1 MSIGRGLKKSK
12 RSKWVRKM
20 KTIQSL
26 LTEMDRQKNI
36 LDRLKAFFCYMNE
49 DVIGAKGVRCGGYYR
64 SKGLDVSLQFSRP
77 ITKEDVIQHN
87 ELSRWLNESFIIRLY
102 ALLESHGIYS
112 KIDRGLEGSDE
123 IDILRRVRMILAHS
137 LGKYH
142 SNNSDQRKL
151 VDRIITHMDLK
162 IKDPVEFP
170 LDIDKVID
178 PLVKGCRL
186 YIKAKM
192 IRKEGETE

>member
-1 MSIGRGLKKSK
+1 MSTGRDLKESK
-12 RSKWVRKM
+12 RNKWVRKM

-26 LTEMDRQKNI
+26 LNEMDRQKNI
-36 LDRLKAFFCYMNE
+36 LDRLKAFFPYMNE
-49 DVIGAKGVRCGGYYR
+49 DVICAKGVRCGGYCR

-87 ELSRWLNESFIIRLY
+87 ELSRWLNESFIICVF
-102 ALLESHGIYS
+102 ALIESHKIYS
-112 KIDRGLEGSDE
+112 NIDKGLEGSDE
-123 IDILRRVRMILAHS
+123 IDILKRLRMILAHS

-151 VDRIITHMDLK
+151 VNRIITHMGLE

-178 PLVKGCRL
+178 PLVEGCKK
-186 YIKAKM
+186 YIKAKSTQ
-192 IRKEGETE
+192 KG